1 MNEEILEYANDNDWK
16 LRHSVDALSYAAV
29 KTAKELSDVDPMEI
43 IKFMLGDIP
52 IEGHFTH
59 SYGFHTREGR
69 GIREFFSTKYHEYAE

>member
-1 MNEEILEYANDNDWK
+1 MNEEILEYAKDNDWR

-29 KTAKELSDVDPMEI
+29 KTANLLSDVDPMEI

-52 IEGHFTH
+52 IKGYFTH

-69 GIREFFSTKYHEYAE
+69 GIREFFKTKYYEYE

>member
-1 MNEEILEYANDNDWK
+1 MNEEILEYAKDNDWR

-29 KTAKELSDVDPMEI
+29 KTANLLSDVDPMEI

-52 IEGHFTH
+52 IKGHFTH

-69 GIREFFSTKYHEYAE
+69 GIREFFKTKYYEYE